1 MDNDTEITA
10 TRAELVEA
18 FRTWDTQARA
28 GDWPNEQDFEASAD
42 HLITLIHTA
51 QA

>member
-18 FRTWDTQARA
+18 FRTWDAQARA
-28 GDWPNEQDFEASAD
+28 GNWPDEQDSEASAD
-42 HLITLIHTA
+42 HLITLICTA

>member
-1 MDNDTEITA
+1 MPDDTEITA

-18 FRTWDTQARA
+18 FRTWDAQARE
-28 GDWPNEQDFEASAD
+28 GDWPDGQDFEASAD
-42 HLITLIHTA
+42 HLVTLIHTA

>member
-1 MDNDTEITA
+1 MDHDTEITA

-18 FRTWDTQARA
+18 FRTWDAQARK
-28 GDWPNEQDFEASAD
+28 GDWPDGQDFVASAD